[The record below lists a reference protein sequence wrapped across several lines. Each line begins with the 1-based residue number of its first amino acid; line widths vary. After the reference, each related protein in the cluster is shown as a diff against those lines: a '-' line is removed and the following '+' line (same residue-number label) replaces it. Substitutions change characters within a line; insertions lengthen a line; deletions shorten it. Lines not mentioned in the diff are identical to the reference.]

1 MGKIRN
7 NVIVC
12 CENVG
17 DMPHWKYINTK
28 DNEAEIVKDKENI
41 LIKVHDEVAMKLPI
55 GFYKNGIVI
64 VVKEN
69 TPQKVVEFSLE
80 KYIER
85 VPTYED
91 HILSNMVKEE
101 MIELKKPIGFKYS
114 EVE

>member
-28 DNEAEIVKDKENI
+28 DNEAEIVKDKEN
-41 LIKVHDEVAMKLPI
+41 
-55 GFYKNGIVI
+55 
-64 VVKEN
+64 
-69 TPQKVVEFSLE
+69 TPQKVVEISLD